1 MKNLEKMNL
10 DKIYEIFKKST
21 GISTDTRS
29 IQKGELFFALSGE
42 NFNGNKFAEKA
53 LDNGAIYAIID
64 DENYQTQNT
73 IVVKNTLETL
83 QKLANYHRN
92 KLKAKIIA
100 LTGSNGKTTTK
111 ELINAVLEKK
121 YKTSATKGN
130 LNNHIGVPL
139 TLLKMDSNTE
149 IGIVEMGANNFGE
162 IEMLSN
168 IAEPD
173 YGYITNFG
181 KAHLEGFI
189 NLEGVKKAKSELYN
203 YLRNNNKTAIV
214 NIDNKDQVKYSKHIK
229 SVTFSERKNSFI
241 KIINETTTEYVTAKF
256 NTLNIKSNLIG
267 EYNFTNIAAAICIGK
282 YFNVEDKDIKNAIE
296 NYTPN
301 NNRSQIIIKNNK
313 KIILDAY
320 NANPTSM
327 KAALESFN
335 KNNISNKAIFIG
347 DMFELGENSNKEHQE
362 IVNYIETLDIE
373 KTYII
378 GENFNKTSITKN
390 INSYDS
396 FEALKEGFKENLD
409 DYIILIKGSRGMA
422 LERILDLI

>member
-1 MKNLEKMNL
+1 MNL

-121 YKTSATKGN
+121 HKTSATKGN

-214 NIDNKDQVKYSKHIK
+214 NIDNKDQVKYSEHIK

-241 KIINETTTEYVTAKF
+241 KITNETTTEYVTAKF

-335 KNNISNKAIFIG
+335 KNNINNKAIFIG

-422 LERILDLI
+422 LERILELI